1 VIDILDNSLIDIQ
14 AGNLPDLPT
23 AFQLSP
29 IIYVMPFVTA
39 LVVSMA
45 MIPLMIR
52 IAPGLGML
60 DLPDRRKVHALP
72 VPRVGGVGI
81 VFGTLVSIGIWL
93 EFDPV
98 VMSFVLGAL
107 VLLVFGVW
115 DDIADI
121 GYVLKF
127 AGQIL
132 AVMCVVYLGDVYIR
146 YLPFFG
152 VDPVS
157 GWFGRPFTVFVLV
170 GVINALNTSD
180 GLDGLAGGEFL
191 LSMTCLVYLTYVS
204 GGAEV
209 LVMATAGIG
218 GVLGFLRYNS
228 HPAQIFMGD
237 SGSQF
242 LGYTLGFLALLFTQ
256 KVNTATSPLI
266 ALFIVGLPLID
277 LLYVIIQRSYAGLS
291 WFRPTKSHIHH
302 RLLNFGLHHYESVV
316 VIYFVQVF
324 VVSMAI
330 LMRYESD
337 ALILA
342 VYASISIII
351 YLLIGVAMARGWH
364 THRKSGDIYFG
375 RIVTFFVRN
384 QWLSDRVYDV
394 IFYSMSLYLVAGAL
408 LATEIP
414 ADFGEISAV
423 LGLVLLVGFMFGRRF
438 RILFMMRPL
447 VYITTAYIVYLGNI
461 YQPEYLEGADP
472 FTYIFFGII
481 IAGIIYLVRF
491 SGQDVFRAS
500 PMDFLVILIVIAL
513 SIFASI
519 GALDAQT
526 TSIILKITILFYG
539 SELILNRARKQWNFF
554 TGCVLASLMITSY
567 RGLSVLVS

>member
-191 LSMTCLVYLTYVS
+191 LSMTCLV
-204 GGAEV
+204 
-209 LVMATAGIG
+209 
-218 GVLGFLRYNS
+218 
-228 HPAQIFMGD
+228 
-237 SGSQF
+237 
-242 LGYTLGFLALLFTQ
+242 
-256 KVNTATSPLI
+256 
-266 ALFIVGLPLID
+266 
-277 LLYVIIQRSYAGLS
+277 
-291 WFRPTKSHIHH
+291 
-302 RLLNFGLHHYESVV
+302 
-316 VIYFVQVF
+316 
-324 VVSMAI
+324 
-330 LMRYESD
+330 
-337 ALILA
+337 
-342 VYASISIII
+342 
-351 YLLIGVAMARGWH
+351 
-364 THRKSGDIYFG
+364 
-375 RIVTFFVRN
+375 
-384 QWLSDRVYDV
+384 
-394 IFYSMSLYLVAGAL
+394 
-408 LATEIP
+408 
-414 ADFGEISAV
+414 
-423 LGLVLLVGFMFGRRF
+423 
-438 RILFMMRPL
+438 
-447 VYITTAYIVYLGNI
+447 
-461 YQPEYLEGADP
+461 
-472 FTYIFFGII
+472 
-481 IAGIIYLVRF
+481 
-491 SGQDVFRAS
+491 
-500 PMDFLVILIVIAL
+500 
-513 SIFASI
+513 
-519 GALDAQT
+519 
-526 TSIILKITILFYG
+526 
-539 SELILNRARKQWNFF
+539 
-554 TGCVLASLMITSY
+554 
-567 RGLSVLVS
+567 